1 MYLDIKGYVT
11 TGVGNLIDDLK
22 TAQALPWRVD
32 GRELATKEQIKEH
45 WEYLK
50 MRQNLAKRHYKYAKD
65 AFEQRFRCVLT
76 LTDEAIDVLVM
87 QKLAGFATHATKTWK
102 EFPDY
107 PADTQLAILSMYWA
121 MGSLTS
127 FPNCSRLI
135 AAQDWDGCA
144 AGAPA
149 TAKSKG
155 WGEASYPCKIRDS
168 DNPGVRPR
176 NQQNVLCFRNAAKV
190 VASGEDPKVLHWPLV
205 FEAPLVTQEPKPE
218 YVTIKRG
225 SKGNLVKYL
234 QLRLGLVDDGD
245 FGPKTEAA
253 VKKLQKEYGL
263 TADGVVG
270 PKTWSKIA

>member
-1 MYLDIKGYVT
+1 MYLDIKGLVT

-22 TAQALPWRVD
+22 TAQSLPWRVD

-50 MRQNLAKRHYKYAKD
+50 MRQDLAKRHYKYAKD
-65 AFEQRFRCVLT
+65 AFETRFRNVLT
-76 LTDEAIDVLVM
+76 LTDEAIDDLVM
-87 QKLAGFATHATKTWK
+87 RKLATFAAHATKTWK

-107 PADTQLAILSMYWA
+107 PADAQLAILSGYWA
-121 MGSLTS
+121 LGSWTR

-135 AAQDWDGCA
+135 AAQNWEGCA

-190 VASGEDPKVLHWPLV
+190 VASGGDPKVLHWPLV
-205 FEAPLVTQEPKPE
+205 FEAPFVTPEPKPE
-218 YVTIKRG
+218 FATIRLG
-225 SKGNLVKYL
+225 SKGELVKFL
-234 QLRLGLVDDGD
+234 QLRLGLVDDGV

-253 VKKLQKEYGL
+253 VKAFQKQYGL
-263 TADGVVG
+263 TPDGVVG
-270 PKTWSKIA
+270 PRTWEKLV